1 MNRWPRQQIPRIDWS
16 NPLTR
21 GLVSCITVV
30 GGRIVD
36 LANPARSFTNAGKS
50 AGRGLKGRHVQ
61 ATMSGGEHLIPSPAI
76 PTGSGNWTY
85 HVLSRFPANAG
96 NASMVAA
103 NPSGAYW
110 SFGYVSSG
118 ELVVWSGGGSGFSPS
133 LIPPSSG
140 WAVLSVSG
148 NAAANQMRG
157 IMGNGAVSTLAK
169 TIAQDMTSLL
179 GDSSTSSRGWPDTAL
194 MLVYNRTQSDDEM
207 RRLQRYI
214 WQIFEPVNRTIPLVA
229 PVAAAASDGNSVG
242 TSTASAVGTATAS
255 ASGASTSSGAATGVG
270 QAIKAAAGSA
280 NAAGTASAASTSIVT
295 AAGASS
301 GVGFAAAVGLRTA
314 SAVGNSFATG
324 AASGVGVV
332 AGSVGASVASGAA
345 SGVGLSTAAAPG
357 IGSASSTASASG
369 QSIATGTGSSIATG
383 SAAAV
388 GSVGGSQG
396 SAAGTSTASGAGQ
409 STVTAAG
416 GSAATG
422 TAAGVGQ
429 SRVTGAGVASATSL
443 ASAVGSTGGSQG
455 YSGAQSAAS
464 GDGQSYVTGVA
475 MSAGFGVAVG
485 AGSSI
490 ARAGGLSMAVS
501 SASGI
506 SGGDIDLTVRPDRM
520 IHGYN
525 RARIIF
531 GYDRARIVGAA

>member
-1 MNRWPRQQIPRIDWS
+1 MSRWPRNHIPRIDWS

-21 GLVSCITVV
+21 GLVSCVTVV

-118 ELVVWSGGGSGFSPS
+118 ELVVWSGSGSGFSPS

-140 WAVLSVSG
+140 WAVLLVSG

-207 RRLQRYI
+207 RRLQRDI
-214 WQIFEPVNRTIPLVA
+214 WQIFEPVRRSVPLVA
-229 PVAAAASDGNSVG
+229 VTAASASTGSAAG
-242 TSTASAVGTATAS
+242 TGAASAVGVATAS
-255 ASGASTSSGAATGVG
+255 ASGAASALAAASATGTAIKVGAASAIATGSGSGVG
-270 QAIKAAAGSA
+270 TSVAA
-280 NAAGTASAASTSIVT
+280 

-301 GVGFAAAVGLRTA
+301 AVSSAAA
-314 SAVGNSFATG
+314 TG
-324 AASGVGVV
+324 TKL
-332 AGSVGASVASGAA
+332 ASGA
-345 SGVGLSTAAAPG
+345 GT
-357 IGSASSTASASG
+357 SA
-369 QSIATGTGSSIATG
+369 ATGTASGAGTVTALATG
-383 SAAAV
+383 SAAATSAASGAGLTPGSIGASASTSSADAV
-388 GSVGGSQG
+388 GRSTATVTAISAAVSAGAAGGQSTATAAGSASASSAASATGSVGGAQG
-396 SAAGTSTASGAGQ
+396 QSSAQSTAAAVGTSYA
-409 STVTAAG
+409 
-416 GSAATG
+416 
-422 TAAGVGQ
+422 
-429 SRVTGAGVASATSL
+429 
-443 ASAVGSTGGSQG
+443 
-455 YSGAQSAAS
+455 
-464 GDGQSYVTGVA
+464 TGVA

-485 AGSSI
+485 AGQSI
-490 ARAGGLSMAVS
+490 AQAAGVSTATSTAEAAAGG
-501 SASGI
+501 
-506 SGGDIDLTVRPDRM
+506 IDLTVRADRM
-520 IHGYN
+520 IAGFHRGRTITGFD
-525 RARIIF
+525 RARII
-531 GYDRARIVGAA
+531 GAA